1 MILNINATRMELL
14 RLKKRLKIAQR
25 GHKLLKD
32 KRDEL
37 MRQLLSIIDEVKSLR
52 FSIEKEFQSILE
64 SFMLAKAEMGPFQME
79 QELLLPTK
87 TISVSVEQKNLMS
100 VHVPVYTREVKGDI
114 ISYGYFNTSG
124 ELDISLI
131 KFDEFIESL
140 LALAEKEKTVQLL
153 ASLLALAE
161 KEKTVQLLANEI
173 EETRRRVNALEYK
186 LIPNLIETIKSIT
199 MKLSETELSNTVR
212 LMKIKDMVRSH

>member
-14 RLKKRLKIAQR
+14 RLKKRLQIAQR

-64 SFMLAKAEMGPFQME
+64 SFLLAKAEMGPFQME

-124 ELDISLI
+124 ELDVSLI

-140 LALAEKEKTVQLL
+140 L
-153 ASLLALAE
+153 SLAE

-199 MKLSETELSNTVR
+199 MKLSETELANTVR